1 MLGSTLWSPLLQP
14 EAMDID
20 FDQNAAT
27 FDTSSFALCED
38 PKESG
43 DEVLV
48 EQAEALGVQ
57 FDYDGSV
64 LTSEQRR
71 ALFEK
76 YWAIHCELFDLRS
89 PQYYEGKS
97 QCLSVSETAWPG
109 AVAMLKAEK
118 LRQGY
123 IEPEDLIA
131 RLSTLKPSDNFELRK
146 FRHPPMSWKSPTPL
160 EEEGFEK
167 LPPDPD
173 WLVEQLCA
181 VTHMEKRLGRQ
192 LTGQYRQQIEDRWA
206 VVKSGA
212 ELTPL
217 PDLPLLRDM
226 GRNPGGTL
234 YPWYL
239 VKGLM
244 TLRNHAND
252 QGTRVY
258 NEEYDIA
265 MVKRDEAICRW
276 KERNP
281 DSILA
286 DDPLSIY
293 RTWPANLM
301 DDLNEIDR
309 EAVRHGRRKYMV
321 LLRKAEEKMQALIAF
336 WRGCGLI
343 TGQRTPPSSWW
354 QDPKTKIRR
363 LPRPQYLNKELDAIK
378 TAFGYSTDQG
388 KKLRMIETSRW
399 IESMINGNSCPT
411 AADTPLP
418 PSLLDELD
426 IVWRDRDWLD
436 HDDTEDEMIATI
448 RRWRDSEDQQCSK
461 KRLRTSPQLSP
472 DIASEELIHI
482 AKSPLHSRP
491 MNLLPDS
498 ASDSVIAAEEMRQP
512 PETLFRGAHPRPRTK
527 SAIPEDQ
534 AIRRSRLRPRTRI
547 VEPTTWRERLRPRSD
562 LVTAIRDRSKIARTQ
577 TRKQNGIVKR
587 RRSPKKERRVGTES
601 QATTSIT
608 QEADLS
614 HETSTL
620 HRSSESSS
628 QAIPD
633 NVTNSERT
641 KNVRRQSRYQVSTA
655 QPQGIRKARNGKER
669 QSHKLMEAAVMT
681 DRNQGLLSLLT
692 PPQS

>member
-43 DEVLV
+43 DEVLM

-217 PDLPLLRDM
+217 PDL
-226 GRNPGGTL
+226 
-234 YPWYL
+234 
-239 VKGLM
+239 
-244 TLRNHAND
+244 
-252 QGTRVY
+252 
-258 NEEYDIA
+258 
-265 MVKRDEAICRW
+265 
-276 KERNP
+276 
-281 DSILA
+281 SIL
-286 DDPLSIY
+286 
-293 RTWPANLM
+293 
-301 DDLNEIDR
+301 
-309 EAVRHGRRKYMV
+309 VC
-321 LLRKAEEKMQALIAF
+321 Q
-336 WRGCGLI
+336 
-343 TGQRTPPSSWW
+343 
-354 QDPKTKIRR
+354 
-363 LPRPQYLNKELDAIK
+363 
-378 TAFGYSTDQG
+378 
-388 KKLRMIETSRW
+388 
-399 IESMINGNSCPT
+399 
-411 AADTPLP
+411 
-418 PSLLDELD
+418 
-426 IVWRDRDWLD
+426 
-436 HDDTEDEMIATI
+436 
-448 RRWRDSEDQQCSK
+448 
-461 KRLRTSPQLSP
+461 
-472 DIASEELIHI
+472 
-482 AKSPLHSRP
+482 
-491 MNLLPDS
+491 
-498 ASDSVIAAEEMRQP
+498 
-512 PETLFRGAHPRPRTK
+512 
-527 SAIPEDQ
+527 
-534 AIRRSRLRPRTRI
+534 
-547 VEPTTWRERLRPRSD
+547 
-562 LVTAIRDRSKIARTQ
+562 
-577 TRKQNGIVKR
+577 
-587 RRSPKKERRVGTES
+587 
-601 QATTSIT
+601 
-608 QEADLS
+608 
-614 HETSTL
+614 
-620 HRSSESSS
+620 
-628 QAIPD
+628 
-633 NVTNSERT
+633 
-641 KNVRRQSRYQVSTA
+641 
-655 QPQGIRKARNGKER
+655 
-669 QSHKLMEAAVMT
+669 
-681 DRNQGLLSLLT
+681 
-692 PPQS
+692 